1 MTKTTREAVAEAAI
15 SLFAR
20 QGYRE
25 TSVGD
30 IEAAAGLTPRAGGFY
45 RHFKSK
51 EAVLIESVGKMAREM
66 IAEVRLEEILEAG
79 GVEAQLG
86 FIAERMLAHAAEY
99 RVLRLLLQGEAH
111 KLPALRAAMQKANTT
126 LARQDIVPWTAH
138 ALKRAGRKDDAT
150 AFALL
155 VFGPVLLYLI
165 SLDRG
170 QPAFGLSK
178 EAALGAWA
186 KHWAAVLKPKRARR

>member
-1 MTKTTREAVAEAAI
+1 MTKTSREELADIAI
-15 SLFAR
+15 SLFAKK
-20 QGYRE
+20 GYRE

-51 EAVLIESVGKMAREM
+51 EAVLIESVGAMAREM
-66 IAEVRLEEILEAG
+66 IAEVRLDEILAQG
-79 GVEAQLG
+79 GVKAELM
-86 FIAERMLAHAAEY
+86 FIAERLLAHAAQY
-99 RVLRLLLQGEAH
+99 RELRLLLSREAH
-111 KLPALRAAMQKANTT
+111 KTPALRAAMQKANLK

-138 ALKRAGRKDDAT
+138 ALKRAGRSENAET
-150 AFALL
+150 FAFL

-170 QPAFGLSK
+170 QPAFGLSR
-178 EAALGAWA
+178 EDALGAWA
-186 KHWAAVLKPKRARR
+186 EHWAAALRPKRR